1 MRPMCHKHLHR
12 IAMAL
17 AFAFAATAAQAQIRT
32 EWIEYTQGD
41 TKLKG
46 YLAHDASIAG
56 KRPAIL
62 LVHRRNGMDANTLAT
77 TEMYAKLG
85 YAVFAADIFGY
96 GQGVLPKDI
105 PEMTKQ
111 ILIYYKDRPLMRA
124 RGQAGLDA
132 LLRNPMVDA
141 SRVALL
147 GYCFGGTVGI
157 EMAYAGAPLAATV
170 TIHGTFRNHVS
181 EDAKNIKGKVL
192 LLHGAEDTVSPL
204 AEVNK
209 IVDDLRKAKVGF
221 HYELYSGAEHGFS
234 TPSNPAEERAN
245 VQSIAATTR
254 YLREIFGP

>member
-1 MRPMCHKHLHR
+1 MKSLHK
-12 IAMAL
+12 
-17 AFAFAATAAQAQIRT
+17 FAATLAAALTLTAVAAQAQIRT
-32 EWIEYTQGD
+32 EWIDYAQGD

-46 YLAHDASIAG
+46 YLAYDGAIQA
-56 KRPAIL
+56 KRPAVL

-96 GQGVLPKDI
+96 GQGVLPKDV

-111 ILIYYKDRPLMRA
+111 IVIYYKDRPLMRA
-124 RGQAGLDA
+124 RGQAGLEA
-132 LLRNPMVDA
+132 LLRHPMVDA
-141 SRVALL
+141 SKVALL

-157 EMAYAGAPLAATV
+157 ELAYAGAPLAATV

-209 IVDDLRKAKVGF
+209 IIEDLRKAKIGF

-245 VQSIAATTR
+245 IQSIAATTR
-254 YLREIFGP
+254 YLKEVFGP